1 MEESNIPFPGVT
13 KKMLQEGVHV
23 DVTLNAGDGGTA
35 KAHRCILA
43 TRSPVIEA
51 MFRSNMKERRT
62 SVVELQDMKLEV
74 IKLFLLAV
82 YCGFDEIEGEAIL
95 DEHWK

>member
-1 MEESNIPFPGVT
+1 MEESNIPFPSVT

-43 TRSPVIEA
+43 TRSPVFEA
-51 MFRSNMKERRT
+51 MFRSKQHEETEDVGGGVARHEAGGDKTVPAGSLLRVRRN
-62 SVVELQDMKLEV
+62 
-74 IKLFLLAV
+74 
-82 YCGFDEIEGEAIL
+82 
-95 DEHWK
+95 

>member
-1 MEESNIPFPGVT
+1 MEESNIPFPSVT
-13 KKMLQEGVHV
+13 KKMLQEGVQV

-35 KAHRCILA
+35 SQSAPLYLGNEVSYVRGDVQEQHEGTEDVGGGVARH
-43 TRSPVIEA
+43 EA
-51 MFRSNMKERRT
+51 GGDKT
-62 SVVELQDMKLEV
+62 VP
-74 IKLFLLAV
+74 V

>member
-1 MEESNIPFPGVT
+1 
-13 KKMLQEGVHV
+13 MLGMAAQP
-23 DVTLNAGDGGTA
+23 A

-43 TRSPVIEA
+43 TRSPVFEA
-51 MFRSNMKERRT
+51 MFRSKQHEGTEDVGGGVARHEAGGDKT
-62 SVVELQDMKLEV
+62 VP
-74 IKLFLLAV
+74 V